1 MKRLFTRSKKA
12 AAAKHVPSS
21 SPPAPALAVL
31 DDVPAAPSLDLS
43 HLDSTPV
50 ASSRAS
56 PTDAA
61 PPAPPMFL
69 DVALDT
75 DSTPAAAPAAAPAET
90 YQLGPNDS
98 LLDAPGLFDDVLARF
113 DALNRG
119 LDTPPPPP
127 KPVIKVDSCTLFFLL

>member
-21 SPPAPALAVL
+21 SPPAPAPAVL
-31 DDVPAAPSLDLS
+31 DDVQAAPSLDLS

-50 ASSRAS
+50 GSSRGS
-56 PTDAA
+56 PTDDVPLAA
-61 PPAPPMFL
+61 APPMFL

-127 KPVIKVDSCTLFFLL
+127 KPVVKVDSCTLL